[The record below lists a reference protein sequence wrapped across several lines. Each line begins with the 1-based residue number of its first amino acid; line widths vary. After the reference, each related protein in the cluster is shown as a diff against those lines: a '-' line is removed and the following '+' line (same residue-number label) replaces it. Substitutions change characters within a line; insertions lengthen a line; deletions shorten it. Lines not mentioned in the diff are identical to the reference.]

1 MKKRFKMLLFLFL
14 IGIGTSFAQTRVSGS
29 VKNENGEPVIG
40 ASVLAK
46 GTILLPM
53 LTEFLP

>member
-1 MKKRFKMLLFLFL
+1 MKKRFKLLFVLFL
-14 IGIGTSFAQTRVSGS
+14 IGIGTSLAQTRVTGS